1 MQTCTH
7 TAWVIVS
14 NLHNPQNLCESLGL
28 AFWYAAQK
36 QGVQYHGKKNGPAIL
51 ASVVGLGTRHP
62 NQRRL
67 NQESEQLSDGWL
79 GLQILV
85 TAAISGSSYHCDVF
99 KVPTFTAV
107 GLNAILVVVVDSGQ
121 CCHFQASQKPTLVD
135 THRNGSF
142 RTMIV
147 VGFLTKV
154 MLIYLDITAREDTPD
169 S

>member
-1 MQTCTH
+1 M
-7 TAWVIVS
+7 
-14 NLHNPQNLCESLGL
+14 
-28 AFWYAAQK
+28 
-36 QGVQYHGKKNGPAIL
+36 GKKIGPAIL